1 MVALGVIIVVMGPSG
16 CGKTTIGCA
25 LATGLGWPFV
35 DADDLHDAAARAKM
49 AAGVPLDDAD
59 RAPWLARICQRLTE
73 LATAGP
79 GVVLACSAL
88 RQRYRDTLRTAAPEV
103 HFVLPD
109 ADEATLSRRVA
120 ARRSHFMPATL
131 VASQLATLERSPDL
145 VVVDATLPVDEI
157 VGLVR
162 ARLGLGAGRG
172 ALATVL
178 VTGLRG
184 TVGRALQARLSQDG
198 VRVVGWDRSTV
209 PIDRYDAMERFVA
222 QTAPDAIVHLAI
234 ASSPTGRDNEAWLV
248 NYEWPSELAWIAR
261 QLGIRF
267 VHASTAMV
275 FSGSAPGPFTV
286 DSVPDATEGY
296 GYEKRMAEQRV
307 QYQNPH
313 ATIARLGWQIG
324 EQPGS
329 NNMIDFFDRAARAHG
344 QVGASTRWWPACS
357 FLDDTADA
365 LVRLLGA
372 GPGCYQLDSNARWT
386 FFEIARAISASH
398 DDRWKVVPTE
408 EPAQDQ
414 RMIDPR
420 VALASLAIR
429 LPSLA
434 R

>member
-1 MVALGVIIVVMGPSG
+1 MGPSG
-16 CGKTTIGCA
+16 CGKTTVGSA
-25 LATGLGWPFV
+25 LATALGWPFV
-35 DADDLHDAAARAKM
+35 DADDLHDVAARAKM

-88 RQRYRDTLRTAAPEV
+88 RGRYRDTLRTAGPDV
-103 HFVLPD
+103 RFVLMD

-120 ARRSHFMPATL
+120 ARSAHFMPATL
-131 VASQLATLERSPDL
+131 VASQLATLERSHDL

-157 VGLVR
+157 VADVR
-162 ARLGLGAGRG
+162 TRLGLGAGRG
-172 ALATVL
+172 AIGTVL

-184 TVGRALQARLSQDG
+184 TVGRALQARLMQEG
-198 VRVVGWDRSTV
+198 VRVVGWDRSAV
-209 PIDRYDAMERFVA
+209 PIDRYDAMARFVA
-222 QTAPDAIVHLAI
+222 ETAPDVLVHLAI

-248 NYEWPSELAWIAR
+248 NYEWPSELAWITR
-261 QLGIRF
+261 QAGIRF
-267 VHASTAMV
+267 IHASTVMV
-275 FSGSAPGPFTV
+275 FSGAATGPFTV

-329 NNMIDFFDRAARAHG
+329 NQMIDFFDRETRAHG
-344 QVGASTRWWPACS
+344 QVAASTRWRPACS
-357 FLDDTADA
+357 FLEDTADA
-365 LVRLLGA
+365 LVRLLDSA
-372 GPGCYQLDSNARWT
+372 PGCYLLDSNVRWT
-386 FFEIARAISASH
+386 FFEIARAISACH

-420 VALASLAIR
+420 IAMASLATR

-434 R
+434 PAG